1 MHLNVKA
8 KINLI
13 LNDFLKSN
21 GAELMCKVKR
31 HQFCFLQ
38 TKASL
43 FFPLYSICYFFSY
56 HYCFQGP
63 VYHFTGFSWNYQ
75 TNNAKHLHTKLNTRW
90 DSVNIILFMASE
102 LEMP

>member
-43 FFPLYSICYFFSY
+43 FFPFIQFVISFHTTTVFKVLYITLLVLV
-56 HYCFQGP
+56 G
-63 VYHFTGFSWNYQ
+63 
-75 TNNAKHLHTKLNTRW
+75 
-90 DSVNIILFMASE
+90 IIRPTMQSTYTQN
-102 LEMP
+102 